1 MYRFFGGCMGFSNE
15 IYNFAQDSID
25 MMKQIDQEK
34 TEQANNALIVVMGDQ
49 LNTITSITFD
59 LEVGKFKDVEAPEY
73 SKELLRKANL
83 LIE

>member
-1 MYRFFGGCMGFSNE
+1 MGFSNQLKK
-15 IYNFAQDSID
+15 ILQDNKDTI
-25 MMKQIDQEK
+25 EK
-34 TEQANNALIVVMGDQ
+34 TKQDKIANAKIVLAEVMGDQ

-59 LEVGKFKDVEAPEY
+59 LSAGKFKDVEAPES

>member
-1 MYRFFGGCMGFSNE
+1 MGFSNQLKK
-15 IYNFAQDSID
+15 ILQDKKDTIEKI
-25 MMKQIDQEK
+25 KQDKI
-34 TEQANNALIVVMGDQ
+34 ANANIVLAEVMGEQ

-59 LEVGKFKDVEAPEY
+59 LSTGKFKDVEAPEC

>member
-1 MYRFFGGCMGFSNE
+1 MGFSNE

-34 TEQANNALIVVMGDQ
+34 TEQANNALIAVMGDQ

>member
-1 MYRFFGGCMGFSNE
+1 MGFSNQLKK
-15 IYNFAQDSID
+15 ILQDKKD
-25 MMKQIDQEK
+25 MIEKIKQDKI
-34 TEQANNALIVVMGDQ
+34 ANAKIVLAEVMGDQ

-59 LEVGKFKDVEAPEY
+59 LSAGKFKDVEAPEY